1 MRILGA
7 LPWPVKG
14 HETLERLM
22 LGAAREA
29 HQEMPETE
37 VQEHP

>member
-1 MRILGA
+1 V
-7 LPWPVKG
+7 PCQE